1 LKQEKPVQIKKGTV
15 KFMSRYINII
25 STKLFVTRIFQ
36 LTVFVFVLCLLSNE
50 ISAQDY
56 KLVWS
61 DEFDGNILDTTKWS
75 YELGNRFGWG
85 NAEKEYYTKE
95 NAIVENGLLKI
106 VAKKE
111 NYKGF
116 EYTSSRIVTTNKGD
130 WKYGKFEMRA
140 KMPIGKGM
148 WPAFWMMPTQSVYG
162 GWPVS
167 GEIDI
172 MEYLGHESN
181 IVHGTLHYG
190 DRPPNNKFT
199 GKPDTLE
206 TGNFNEDFHV
216 FSLTWE
222 EGKIEWFVDGILYQ
236 TQTSWNTVAAEFP
249 APFNQQFHIILNL
262 AVGGNW
268 PGYPD
273 ENTLFPQEYIID
285 YVRVYQK

>member
-1 LKQEKPVQIKKGTV
+1 MEIEFMLKY
-15 KFMSRYINII
+15 FNII
-25 STKLFVTRIFQ
+25 LSQLLKLRIVNLLFLISVSGFL
-36 LTVFVFVLCLLSNE
+36 LTNMF
-50 ISAQDY
+50 AQDY
-56 KLVWS
+56 KLIWV
-61 DEFDGNILDTTKWS
+61 DEFDGASLDTTKWS
-75 YELGNRFGWG
+75 YQIGNMYGWG

-95 NAIVENGLLKI
+95 NAVVENGFLKI
-106 VAKKE
+106 IAKKE
-111 NYKGF
+111 NYKEF
-116 EYTSSRIVTTNKGD
+116 EYTSSRILTRNKGD

-148 WPAFWMMPTQSVYG
+148 WPAFWMMPTQDVYG

-190 DRPPNNKFT
+190 DRPPNNIFT
-199 GKPDTLE
+199 GKPDTLQ
-206 TGNFNEDFHV
+206 TGNFNDDFHT
-216 FSLTWE
+216 FSLIWE
-222 EGKIEWFVDGILYQ
+222 EGKIEWFVDGVLYQ

-249 APFNQQFHIILNL
+249 APFNQQFHIIINF

-273 ENTLFPQEYIID
+273 ENTVFPQEYIID
-285 YVRVYQK
+285 CVRVYQK